1 MSRTQV
7 DRAGIFLR
15 KWWELDPDSEEDAAV
30 DEHEFA
36 RAVDILS
43 GYRAGFQDPL
53 KKTTVG
59 LRQFVQRESE
69 TVVVGQRLKRM
80 PQILSKLSRF
90 SSMRLTQMEDIAG
103 CRAILAGGASEVAG
117 VLRRIR
123 RNWDIIGIDDYVQNP
138 KPTGYRAI
146 HIVVRRDGHPVEI
159 QLRTPEQHEWAEAVE
174 RVAARIRQ
182 PLKDGE
188 GPRDLLTYFELV
200 GWVMSIEE
208 RGEVPD
214 QHFVEILRRFQ
225 GRVESYFT
233 GALG

>member
-15 KWWELDPDSEEDAAV
+15 GWWELDPDGDEDAAV

-69 TVVVGQRLKRM
+69 TVIVGQRLKRM
-80 PQILSKLSRF
+80 PQILNKLSRF

-103 CRAILAGGASEVAG
+103 RRAILAGGATEVAG

-123 RNWDIIGIDDYVQNP
+123 RNWDISGIDDSVKNP

-146 HIVVRRDGHPVEI
+146 HVVIRRDGHPVEI
-159 QLRTPEQHEWAEAVE
+159 QLRTPAQHEWAEAVE
-174 RVAARIRQ
+174 RVAARIRR

-188 GPRDLLTYFELV
+188 GPV
-200 GWVMSIEE
+200 ISS
-208 RGEVPD
+208 P
-214 QHFVEILRRFQ
+214 IL
-225 GRVESYFT
+225 S
-233 GALG
+233 

>member
-15 KWWELDPDSEEDAAV
+15 RWWELDPDSEEDAAV

-43 GYRAGFQDPL
+43 EYRAGFQDPL

-59 LRQFVQRESE
+59 LRQFVQRETE

-80 PQILSKLSRF
+80 PQILNKLGRF

-103 CRAILAGGASEVAG
+103 CRAILAGGAPEVAG

-123 RNWDIIGIDDYVQNP
+123 RNWDIIGIDDYVKNP

-159 QLRTPEQHEWAEAVE
+159 QLRTPGQHEWAEAVE
-174 RVAARIRQ
+174 RIASRIRE
-182 PLKDGE
+182 PLKDGG

-200 GWVMSIEE
+200 GWMIAMEE
-208 RGEVPD
+208 RGETPD
-214 QHFVEILRRFQ
+214 RNFVEILRRFQ
-225 GRVESYFT
+225 ARMEPYFT
-233 GALG
+233 AALG

>member
-15 KWWELDPDSEEDAAV
+15 GWWELDPDEEEDAAV

-80 PQILSKLSRF
+80 PQILNKLSRF

-103 CRAILAGGASEVAG
+103 RRAILAGGASEVAG

-123 RNWDIIGIDDYVQNP
+123 RNWDIIGIDDYVKNP

-146 HIVVRRDGHPVEI
+146 HVVIRRDGHPVEI
-159 QLRTPEQHEWAEAVE
+159 QLRTPGQHEWAEAVE
-174 RVAARIRQ
+174 RVAARVRQ

-200 GWVMSIEE
+200 GWVIAIEE

-225 GRVESYFT
+225 VRVEPYFT
-233 GALG
+233 APLG